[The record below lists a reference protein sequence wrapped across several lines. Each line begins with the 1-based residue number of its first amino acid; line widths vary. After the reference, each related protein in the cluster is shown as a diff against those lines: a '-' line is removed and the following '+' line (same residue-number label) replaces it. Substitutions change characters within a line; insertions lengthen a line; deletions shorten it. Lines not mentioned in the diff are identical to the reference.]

1 MQLKSNYHFP
11 IQNKNSKYRQCDHF
25 VRMFGISFN
34 IVDAALFRFSH
45 GHPVSDPFAEHI
57 HSWLRVRST
66 LRVCECVC
74 DELWTVSS
82 RARFNTYVYIYI
94 WYKVCTCARMRRMC
108 DVRHRN
114 RLMLILPQ
122 FQPFYE
128 EIIIHSAGSRTH
140 TRPVALLPYPPRN
153 ERVLM
158 HLYHTT
164 S

>member
-25 VRMFGISFN
+25 VRVFGISFN

-74 DELWTVSS
+74 VMNCGQFQAEHDLTHMY
-82 RARFNTYVYIYI
+82 TYIYGI
-94 WYKVCTCARMRRMC
+94 KSAHALECAACVMC
-108 DVRHRN
+108 D
-114 RLMLILPQ
+114 I
-122 FQPFYE
+122 E
-128 EIIIHSAGSRTH
+128 TA
-140 TRPVALLPYPPRN
+140 
-153 ERVLM
+153 
-158 HLYHTT
+158 
-164 S
+164 